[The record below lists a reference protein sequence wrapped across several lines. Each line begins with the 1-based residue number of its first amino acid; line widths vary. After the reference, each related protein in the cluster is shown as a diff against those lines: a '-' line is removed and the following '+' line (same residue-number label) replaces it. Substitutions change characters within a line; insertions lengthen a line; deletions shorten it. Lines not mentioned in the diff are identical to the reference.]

1 MALKNPR
8 ELLGEKDPSIKVS
21 PVKEEFNGVED
32 LKKQLNDVS
41 SSLNNS
47 LTEVVDKNLNFLS
60 NDYSNRLDKFNDKI
74 NSFKEEINTKVDNVR
89 KTNQSSRVD
98 QLNTI
103 NSFKEDITNQ
113 VDDVR
118 RTTQSLRLNQLDKF
132 NSTISVFKEE
142 IISRVDDVRK
152 SNQDLKTEIAIVEQ
166 RQSKANHNQIKEE
179 IANQVDDVR
188 KSNQILKDEIAI
200 VEQRQN
206 KINVEEIKEEVL
218 SDVQNILSGDVKNNI
233 KKLEA
238 KIDII
243 RDSYRQT
250 LSEVNEVRE
259 SYNSYKQT
267 LNEVNEG
274 LLNEPPSTNNSDPLT
289 PLDQNFATHED
300 LANHYRS
307 FINRIQIQLSTLGG
321 GGAVNIKDMDDV
333 DLSTAQVNNKYLKY
347 DSSSK
352 KWVGADASGGGGSGI
367 TTEFVSAQHLT
378 VAGISTFNEDVKF
391 IGNNTNMRWDHSTSD
406 LILFNNTRLEFGDN
420 KDFEIWHGG
429 SHTFMK
435 NSGGDLRIRGDVIK
449 LAREDGA
456 ERYFE
461 GNANAEVK
469 LFYNGIEKF
478 STTGYGVSVTGLE
491 VVGVSTFTGNI
502 DANGDLDVDGQTS
515 LDHVTI
521 AGVTTFTGTSYP
533 TNIDASGDLDVD
545 GHTNLDN
552 VSIAGVTTFNQDVN
566 FPGAAYNIHW
576 DQPTS
581 KFKFDDNAQCVFGSA
596 SGGDLKIFH
605 QSGNSSIRNETGQF
619 RIAGNDIR
627 LQTQNHSE
635 DYILCTDGGAVQLF
649 FNDNEKLATT
659 NTGINVTGDVKV
671 GTSQAQGVILTSP
684 NGTEYRLVVAND
696 GTLSTTAV

>member
-98 QLNTI
+98 QLNAI